1 MPDPIPTTPAAFPR
15 NKRRLLFV
23 SAVAT
28 LLSISGCVSD
38 DEVDKATNQ
47 FVQAAT
53 TLTHDYQSLLAN
65 ANTVE
70 ANNYIVNQTFAA
82 EPINEVK
89 SDALTAREDAAII
102 HGSELRIATGAGVKD
117 LRLIDRDGR
126 RFTFEMNMGRPAYSR
141 ADLRLELPL
150 DSGMQEVVALSVGN
164 PQCVVFVESFDFD
177 WRRMGAEIERYPHFQ
192 NRTNVSFVRR
202 IDAHTLEVRFF
213 ERGVGETLSSG
224 TGSTGAMAAAVLRG
238 VAESPV
244 RIVTPAGPIDLRWA
258 GDIYLT
264 GPAEIV
270 AAGAFYAE
278 RIPGEASEGTE

>member
-1 MPDPIPTTPAAFPR
+1 MKIPFTKAHGAGNDFALTWAADAPAGGLPAFARALCDRHTGVGADGWLLVRATPGARADAEIRLFNADGSEPELSGNGTRCAAAF
-15 NKRRLLFV
+15 LLDTGV
-23 SAVAT
+23 V
-28 LLSISGCVSD
+28 
-38 DEVDKATNQ
+38 
-47 FVQAAT
+47 
-53 TLTHDYQSLLAN
+53 
-65 ANTVE
+65 
-70 ANNYIVNQTFAA
+70 
-82 EPINEVK
+82 
-89 SDALTAREDAAII
+89 